1 MKIEVAN
8 LKDAADRIFARLPD
22 NPGGIPVRIG
32 WDGKRVAVFA
42 GVYGAPTKS
51 LPNERLDFTLGQQP
65 PEIATAL
72 AVAAARIVPDLR
84 IALAER
90 RQGQRRPKAGHR
102 WRRLA
107 GYGSGD

>member
-32 WDGKRVAVFA
+32 WDGKRVTVFA
-42 GVYGAPTKS
+42 GVYAQPTKS
-51 LPNERLDFTLGQQP
+51 LPNERLEFMLGVQP
-65 PEIATAL
+65 PEIATEL
-72 AVAAARIVPDLR
+72 AMAAARIVPALR
-84 IALAER
+84 IALANR
-90 RQGQRRPKAGHR
+90 GTGKRKPATGHG